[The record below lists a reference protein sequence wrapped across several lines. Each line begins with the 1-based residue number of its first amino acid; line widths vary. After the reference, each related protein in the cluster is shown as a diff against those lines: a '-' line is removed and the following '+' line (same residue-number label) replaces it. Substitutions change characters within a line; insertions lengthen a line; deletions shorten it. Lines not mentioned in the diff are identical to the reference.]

1 MRGGVKVYRGSS
13 AAARCYVEADRSRV
27 DDYYLAEGTGIAE
40 RLAIDA
46 DGHVVALPTMDGE
59 TYESW
64 VAGVD
69 PETSQRR
76 GRLRTDG
83 HAVRF
88 VEFVVN
94 GPKSW
99 SLAAELHPK
108 IAVAYEAAQA

>member
-69 PETSQRR
+69 PETVNHEVASA
-76 GRLRTDG
+76 RTG
-83 HAVRF
+83 MRC
-88 VEFVVN
+88 
-94 GPKSW
+94 GSSSSW
-99 SLAAELHPK
+99 
-108 IAVAYEAAQA
+108 